1 MKEQD
6 YPALY
11 RDADSL
17 SLKSQKHF
25 FKFLKIHI
33 CALVAS
39 AILSIFNS
47 NYWWLAIAQCVA
59 FLFTLSCSIY
69 LFKERPDRDW
79 YAGRALAE
87 SIKTLTWR
95 YICRAEPF
103 QDNEMAQAE
112 FRNKLKQIY
121 KQNKSICQ
129 KFIEHLGE
137 SQTTDKMNEIR
148 ELPLQER
155 IDFYKQYRI
164 QEQLLWYQK
173 KSKLNT
179 EKASLFFWLLI
190 AANFIALILSI
201 FKIKYG
207 DLVLPIDVM
216 IAIAGGLLSWIQAK
230 RFTELS
236 ASYALTA
243 REIGFINE
251 QFATIDSEDNFS
263 KFIGDAEN
271 AFSRE
276 HTQWAARRD
285 V

>member
-1 MKEQD
+1 MEKQD
-6 YPALY
+6 FPALY

-33 CALVAS
+33 CALVVS

-112 FRNKLKQIY
+112 FRNKF
-121 KQNKSICQ
+121 S
-129 KFIEHLGE
+129 
-137 SQTTDKMNEIR
+137 
-148 ELPLQER
+148 
-155 IDFYKQYRI
+155 
-164 QEQLLWYQK
+164 
-173 KSKLNT
+173 
-179 EKASLFFWLLI
+179 FFST
-190 AANFIALILSI
+190 AHFILSI
-201 FKIKYG
+201 SSRITCIFFKLGILFLWVYNKTTFTR
-207 DLVLPIDVM
+207 LNFKRRL
-216 IAIAGGLLSWIQAK
+216 GLTIWLS
-230 RFTELS
+230 LS
-236 ASYALTA
+236 IFLKTKSHDW
-243 REIGFINE
+243 RIEI
-251 QFATIDSEDNFS
+251 
-263 KFIGDAEN
+263 
-271 AFSRE
+271 
-276 HTQWAARRD
+276 
-285 V
+285 